1 MNDNKKPGPKIAT
14 KAMIEQLF
22 DDAAD
27 IYDRA
32 GPSLFTR
39 FGARLA
45 EHMPLTPGMTVL
57 DVATGKGAVVLP
69 VARRVGFTGH
79 VTGVDLSATILQEA
93 DHAVCAAGLANVEL
107 CQMDAEHLQFPD
119 GAFDAVTCAFS
130 LFLFPDLDAAL
141 REMYRV
147 CRPGGFLAV
156 SLFDKTPPPFA
167 PGWPILLKQ
176 FMACGRGVVM
186 PQQVAYSPAE
196 VEALLGKIGFRSV
209 STRSETN
216 DIVFAILEDWWDFQ
230 FTVGTRLTIESM
242 DEETRSKFRDEYL
255 EKLRPLLA
263 PDGFHV
269 SLGVIYAVGQR

>member
-1 MNDNKKPGPKIAT
+1 MNDKKKPEPKIAT

-22 DDAAD
+22 DDAAAT
-27 IYDRA
+27 YDQA

-45 EHMPLTPGMTVL
+45 EYLPLTPGMTVL

-69 VARRVGFTGH
+69 AARRVGPGGH
-79 VTGVDLSATILQEA
+79 VTGVDLSGTILQEA
-93 DHAVCAAGLANVEL
+93 NRAVCVAGLTNVNV
-107 CQMDAEHLQFPD
+107 CKMDAEHLEFPD
-119 GAFDAVTCAFS
+119 QAFDAVTCAFS

-147 CRPGGFLAV
+147 CKPGGSVGV
-156 SLFDKTPPPFA
+156 SIFDKTPPPFD

-176 FMACGRGVVM
+176 FLAYQKGVIM
-186 PQQVAYSPAE
+186 PQQVAYSSQEA
-196 VEALLGKIGFRSV
+196 EALLSRTGFRSV
-209 STRSETN
+209 ATHSETN
-216 DIVFAILEDWWDFQ
+216 VIIFATLEDWWEFQ

-242 DEETRSKFRDEYL
+242 DEETRRRFKDEYL
-255 EKLRPLLA
+255 GKLRPQLA

-269 SLGVIYAVGQR
+269 SLGVVYAVAQR

>member
-45 EHMPLTPGMTVL
+45 EHMPLTPGMTIL

-69 VARRVGFTGH
+69 CARRVGPWGR
-79 VTGVDLSATILQEA
+79 VTGVDLSGTILQEA
-93 DHAVCAAGLANVEL
+93 DRAVCAAGLANVEL

-147 CRPGGFLAV
+147 CQPGGFLAV
-156 SLFDKTPPPFA
+156 SLFDKTPPPFD

-176 FMACGRGVVM
+176 FMAYGRGVVM